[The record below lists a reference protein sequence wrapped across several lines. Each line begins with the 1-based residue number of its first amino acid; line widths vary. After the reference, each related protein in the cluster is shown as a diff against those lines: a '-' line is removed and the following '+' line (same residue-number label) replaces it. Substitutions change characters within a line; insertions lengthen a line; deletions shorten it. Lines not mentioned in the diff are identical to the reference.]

1 MAARLSCFL
10 YEKSAHSF
18 LEGSEFPGSVMD
30 SGPLGFS
37 HLPQAVGS
45 LGLTACSSV

>member
-18 LEGSEFPGSVMD
+18 FASSEFPGSVMD
-30 SGPLGFS
+30 SVPPGFS
-37 HLPQAVGS
+37 QLP
-45 LGLTACSSV
+45 